1 MLTIIIGNSGTGK
14 DFLFRSLLN
23 NQEINVLPIISSTN
37 RPMRNGEVN
46 HREYNFYSDKD
57 LNILRNTP
65 NYFLEE
71 RCYKTID
78 TNGKETNWYY
88 CSPRVNPKNTN
99 YLTILDCAGALTYIK
114 EYGIKNIEVIYV
126 TASIETRKQRVFLR
140 DTTNY
145 NADEWN
151 RRLQTELDTDE
162 KICVINNILQQEQK
176 NVHIFNNDKNSIE
189 EAKEN
194 FKDLYINILSNN
206 IIDISKSV
214 LQKDDIYER

>member
-1 MLTIIIGNSGTGK
+1 M
-14 DFLFRSLLN
+14 
-23 NQEINVLPIISSTN
+23 
-37 RPMRNGEVN
+37 
-46 HREYNFYSDKD
+46 
-57 LNILRNTP
+57 
-65 NYFLEE
+65 
-71 RCYKTID
+71 
-78 TNGKETNWYY
+78 
-88 CSPRVNPKNTN
+88 
-99 YLTILDCAGALTYIK
+99 
-114 EYGIKNIEVIYV
+114 

-206 IIDISKSV
+206 TIDISKSV